1 MHRCTKIDKYDVLSI
16 NVCNCEPTSMDE
28 GGGVDKGSSVVDG
41 VVSHGGWRGG
51 NFSRGEKGNL
61 TQC

>member
-16 NVCNCEPTSMDE
+16 NVCHCEPTSMDE
-28 GGGVDKGSSVVDG
+28 GGGVDKGSSVVNG
-41 VVSHGGWRGG
+41 MVSHGGWRGG
-51 NFSRGEKGNL
+51 SFSRGEKGNL